1 MDFPTRQELIA
12 ATHSLEEIAKY
23 LRVDSV
29 AYLSVAGML
38 AAMPDQSQK
47 FCQACFTG
55 AYPVDFQKRTAKANM
70 CIETKEVEGAR
81 VLSV

>member
-29 AYLSVAGML
+29 AYLSQEGML
-38 AAMPDQSQK
+38 AAMPNQQRK
-47 FCQACFTG
+47 FCRACFSG
-55 AYPVDFQKRTAKANM
+55 DYPVDFSGR
-70 CIETKEVEGAR
+70 VEMSCRQVADKQISKKK
-81 VLSV
+81 VNL